1 MSSESSEL
9 LSLGEIDIGLG
20 VSMHMSVDDPAGPD
34 PLGVSP
40 CHAFEV
46 SPRNFGGG
54 TFGGGGPFGGGGSGG
69 LDDLLVAPEGEI
81 LREVLASVLI
91 FLE

>member
-1 MSSESSEL
+1 M
-9 LSLGEIDIGLG
+9 
-20 VSMHMSVDDPAGPD
+20 SMHISVDDPAGPD

-46 SPRNFGGG
+46 SPRNFGGD
-54 TFGGGGPFGGGGSGG
+54 TFGGGGPFGGGGGGG
-69 LDDLLVAPEGEI
+69 LENLHVAPEGEI